1 MHIAETDIHKSLEL
15 LGDFRDSAEELVG
28 DADRHFQHIVDTL
41 ALILYSQGILLISA
55 AAAFIADDIDGRQ
68 EVHLDDL
75 DSGTLA
81 GLAAA
86 SRHVE

>member
-1 MHIAETDIHKSLEL
+1 MHIAETDIHESLEL

-28 DADRHFQHIVDTL
+28 DADRHFQYIIDTL
-41 ALILYSQGILLISA
+41 ALILYSQGILLISP
-55 AAAFIADDIDGRQ
+55 AAAFVADDIDGRQ
-68 EVHLDDL
+68 EIHLYDL
-75 DSGTLA
+75 DSGALA